1 MTKHD
6 CQSRDSKRSRI
17 RVERRKAAAQKRA
30 FAFMGGV

>member
-17 RVERRKAAAQKRA
+17 RVERRAGRASKRA